1 MDQSSAIKAD
11 SALRKWYA
19 SKGSPSAETFDW
31 SDYDAMVSAVR
42 CSIPDWPARFRFTYT
57 HPEQL
62 QDKDFG
68 LGKPYEIPLNAT
80 DPGGDG
86 PPIIA
91 IGGLINVAQR
101 FDFMSLDLMPRFRL
115 ISLDLAGRGR
125 SGWMAEQSDYTLD
138 AYVEQLRQLMD
149 FLKFDCCTL
158 LGSSLGGSIALRF
171 AADNP
176 DRVRR
181 IILNDSGPFIPLER
195 RARRASAVGRH
206 YVFRSPAE
214 LLRRTGAATRPVG
227 YAPDAVLLH
236 NFHHKTRWSDDEI
249 GRIYRHDLRATL
261 AYRNVAVQDLN
272 MWDEWSRLTCP
283 VLLLHG
289 TESDATSSH
298 TIDRMRSHPH
308 LSVIHVHGAGHT
320 PSLGDYGLTQLI
332 AEWLKIDRP
341 YSKDVEFRTAYNPIR
356 LFYPDARR
364 RT

>member
-1 MDQSSAIKAD
+1 MDQSSAIEAD
-11 SALRKWYA
+11 SALREWYA
-19 SKGSPSAETFDW
+19 SKGSPSVETFDW
-31 SDYDAMVSAVR
+31 SHYDAMVSSVR
-42 CSIPDWPARFRFTYT
+42 CSIPDWPFRFSFTYI
-57 HPEQL
+57 HSEQL
-62 QDKDFG
+62 QDKEFG

-86 PPIIA
+86 LPIIA

-101 FDFMSLDLMPRFRL
+101 FDFMSLDLMPHFRL

-149 FLKFDCCTL
+149 FLKFDCCIL

-171 AADNP
+171 AANNP
-176 DRVRR
+176 DRVRK

-236 NFHHKTRWSDDEI
+236 NFHHKTRWSDDEG

-261 AYRNVAVQDLN
+261 AYRNIAVQDLN
-272 MWDEWSRLTCP
+272 LWDEWNHLTCP

-289 TESDATSSH
+289 TESDATSTN
-298 TIDRMRSHPH
+298 TINRMREHPD

-320 PSLGDYGLTQLI
+320 PSLGDFGLTQLI
-332 AEWLKIDRP
+332 AEWLKFDRP
-341 YSKDVEFRTAYNPIR
+341 YSADIEFRTAYNPVR

-364 RT
+364 RS